1 MQAINE
7 HQNIGAEFVFMYR
20 FMQWVLASFCV
31 SVL

>member
-20 FMQWVLASFCV
+20 FMQ
-31 SVL
+31 